1 MSDQITQSA
10 VKGLSREDLEFI
22 LENYMKLFKTSP
34 RIHQL
39 ASILWAICR
48 NEGTLVHDIGTGKTL
63 AAIYTALCWNCDRIL
78 VVCPNSV
85 RKTWIDEIQKH
96 TNLCFQVL
104 DGDGKRRR
112 ELVESDFSK
121 FHILNYEGL
130 KISFGIKVPVRNKKG
145 EIVKHQYEPDH
156 DLIVKMPYDCIIW
169 DESHHCKSGS
179 MQSRIS
185 CELGK
190 FAKKRLMLTGTPVA
204 KDIRDL
210 FWEFLILDQGKTLG
224 SNEFEF
230 LHTYMNRIEFKTRKR
245 VYYDWVPKKG
255 AKDEILKLISEKCIR
270 YDASECCDLPELIIE
285 NRHIEYSDEQK
296 ELIHNVVDGLKE
308 ELKVGNL
315 TIKNIENRSQK
326 LCQIGSGFIL
336 QEGKVEHLKSNPKL
350 DELIDLIETEISGK
364 SIVFHNFVEEGRE
377 IEEGLRKAKIKF
389 RSVRGEIKDKLK
401 QIDDFQND
409 ETVRVLVAHPLS
421 SGEGLNLQIANV
433 IIFYNF
439 SGMGVIQYRQCT
451 GRIHR
456 SGQTQR
462 CTAVHLIMVDQKAKT
477 ESLDEKI
484 IERLLE
490 NVDTSQ
496 AILDYIRDA

>member
-1 MSDQITQSA
+1 MSESITQLQ
-10 VKGLSREDLEFI
+10 VKSLSREDLEFI
-22 LENYMKLFKTSP
+22 LENYLKLFKTTP

-63 AAIYTALCWNCDRIL
+63 AAIYTALCWNSDRIL

-85 RKTWIDEIQKH
+85 RKTWIDEIKKH
-96 TNLCFQVL
+96 TDLCLQVL

-112 ELVESDFSK
+112 ALVENDFSK
-121 FHILNYEGL
+121 FHVVNYEGL
-130 KISFGIKVPVRNKKG
+130 KIIWGRKVPVKNKKG

-156 DLIVKMPYDCIIW
+156 DLILKMPYDCIIW

-179 MQSRIS
+179 MQSQIS
-185 CELGK
+185 RELAK

-210 FWEFLILDQGKTLG
+210 FWEFLILDSGRTLG
-224 SNEFEF
+224 KNEFEF

-245 VYYDWVPKKG
+245 VFYDWVPKKG

-270 YDASECCDLPELIIE
+270 YDASECCDLPELIVE

-296 ELIHNVVDGLKE
+296 ELIEDVLNDLKE
-308 ELKVGNL
+308 EFKVGNL
-315 TIKNIENRSQK
+315 TIKNVENRSQK

-336 QEGKVEHLKSNPKL
+336 QEGKVEQLKSNPKL
-350 DELIDLIETEISGK
+350 DELVDLIETEISGK
-364 SIVFHNFVEEGRE
+364 CIVVHNFVEEGRQ
-377 IEEGLRKAKIKF
+377 IEERLRKNKIKF

-409 ETVRVLVAHPLS
+409 PDVKVFVAHPLS
-421 SGEGLNLQIANV
+421 AGEGLNLQIANV

-462 CTAVHLIMVDQKAKT
+462 CISIHLVMHDSKIKG
-477 ESLDEKI
+477 ESLDEKM
-484 IERLLE
+484 IENLQK
-490 NVDTSQ
+490 NVDSSQ